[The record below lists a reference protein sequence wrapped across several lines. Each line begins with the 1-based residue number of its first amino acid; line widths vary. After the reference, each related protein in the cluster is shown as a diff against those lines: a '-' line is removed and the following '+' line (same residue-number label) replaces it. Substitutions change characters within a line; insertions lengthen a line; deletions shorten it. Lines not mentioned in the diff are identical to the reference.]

1 MLDYITMKMPNGDYY
16 NVIVQSSY
24 TDNTVKDIKKIKDIK
39 RYTNEC
45 LSFFQQLL
53 ML

>member
-16 NVIVQSSY
+16 SVRVQSPY
-24 TDNTVKDIKKIKDIK
+24 TDNTNKEFKKIKYIK
-39 RYTNEC
+39 RDGNKC